1 MKLIILNINFSQSI
15 VDKLVNQI
23 SLLDVFVRFDSSRK
37 HSSVVFFVYIRAEQI
52 AHSYQ
57 SYHNNSK
64 YLSKTFGLGKRTFKG
79 FILIPNIPDN
89 TYHQKAYNRYFFG
102 IEQEVIELTS
112 VRV

>member
-64 YLSKTFGLGKRTFKG
+64 YLSKTFGLSKRSFKG
-79 FILIPNIPDN
+79 FVLIPDKSDKGN
-89 TYHQKAYNRYFFG
+89 YQKSDKRNFLG
-102 IEQEVIELTS
+102 IKQEIIELTS